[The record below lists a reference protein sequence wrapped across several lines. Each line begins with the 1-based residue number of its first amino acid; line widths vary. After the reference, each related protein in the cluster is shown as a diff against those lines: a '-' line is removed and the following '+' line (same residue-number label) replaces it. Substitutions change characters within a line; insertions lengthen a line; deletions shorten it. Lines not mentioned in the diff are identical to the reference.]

1 MSCLPEPFPY
11 AGIAQ
16 IRFAGYRFSGPRA
29 TPNDSASDPLGLGAS
44 PRALSGYVLCG
55 TVACGSCEV
64 KASTGGEAMR
74 ITAFGAAR
82 NVTGS
87 KHLLTVGAKRVL
99 LDCGLFQGHR
109 EESERRNRS
118 LPFDPRSIDLVLLT
132 HAHIDHCG
140 NLPSLVK
147 GGFRGRIFATGATAD
162 LTEILLRD
170 SAHLQAYDVEYLNA
184 KRRRGQPALAPL
196 YTPADVEETVARL
209 SIVDYDRPA
218 EVAAGLSVTF
228 RDAGHILGSAL
239 LEMTARERDRTRTIV
254 FTGDLGRPGMP
265 ILRDPYRPGEADVLI
280 TESTYGSRAHAP
292 LAEADDRLARFV
304 SRVAARRGTMIIPAF
319 AVGRTQ
325 AVLYQLHALMRAGR
339 VPGIPIYVDSPLAI
353 RATELFRRH
362 PECFDAD
369 MNALIHRNDDPLGF
383 DRVTY
388 VTDARDSKALDRKR
402 GPAIIV
408 SASGMC
414 EGGRVLHH
422 LQNAVGSRRNAVMI
436 VGYQAENTLGSR
448 IAEGADRVKILG
460 RPLALR
466 AEVAVF
472 DELSAHADGD
482 GLVAFACGFRR
493 APSRTIVVHGSE
505 ENALALAKRLSASG
519 LSHVGVPFDGESYD
533 L

>member
-1 MSCLPEPFPY
+1 
-11 AGIAQ
+11 
-16 IRFAGYRFSGPRA
+16 
-29 TPNDSASDPLGLGAS
+29 
-44 PRALSGYVLCG
+44 
-55 TVACGSCEV
+55 
-64 KASTGGEAMR
+64 MR

-109 EESERRNRS
+109 GESERKNRS
-118 LPFDPRSIDLVLLT
+118 FPFDPASIDAVLLS
-132 HAHIDHCG
+132 HAHIDHSG
-140 NLPSLVK
+140 SLPSLVK
-147 GGFRGRIFATGATAD
+147 AGFRGRILATGATAD

-170 SAHLQAYDVEYLNA
+170 SAHLQAHDAEYLNA
-184 KRRRGQPALAPL
+184 RRRRGEAALAPI
-196 YTPADVEETVARL
+196 YTPADVEDAVARL
-209 SIVDYDRPA
+209 SVVDYDRP
-218 EVAAGLSVTF
+218 VDVVAGLSVTF

-239 LEMTARERDRTRTIV
+239 LEMTARERERTRTIV
-254 FTGDLGRPGMP
+254 FTGDLGRSGMP
-265 ILRDPYRPGEADVLI
+265 ILRDPYRPSEADVLI
-280 TESTYGSRAHAP
+280 TESTYGSRTHPP
-292 LAEADDRLARFV
+292 LTEADDRLARFV
-304 SRVAARRGTMIIPAF
+304 SRVAARRGTMIVPAF

-325 AVLYQLHALMRAGR
+325 AVLYQLHALMRSGR

-369 MNALIHRNDDPLGF
+369 MNALLRRNDDPLGF

-402 GPAIIV
+402 GPMIVV

-422 LQNAVGSRRNAVMI
+422 LQAAVGNRRNAVMI

-448 IAEGADRVKILG
+448 IAGGADRVKILG
-460 RPLALR
+460 RPVAVR

-472 DELSAHADGD
+472 DELSAHADSD
-482 GLVAFACGFRR
+482 GLVSFACGFRR
-493 APSRTIVVHGSE
+493 PPSRTILVHGSE

-519 LSHVGVPFDGESYD
+519 LQRVSVPFDGESFD